1 MECKF
6 WIVRVSNITFLDY
19 MGEDSQ
25 SLSVVLPGGFGK
37 WLTHR
42 RTNYT
47 CQTIWHVDITSWQ
60 NTADIFY

>member
-25 SLSVVLPGGFGK
+25 SFSVVLPGGF
-37 WLTHR
+37 
-42 RTNYT
+42 
-47 CQTIWHVDITSWQ
+47 V
-60 NTADIFY
+60 